1 MGTRSSAVAGFA
13 ASISEIRRKTDA
25 SLQCAGA
32 LQLLPDNATK
42 WIRFARFVEAIR
54 AVRPA
59 HRQVMIDNADLES
72 VLTRPPVA
80 DGRVLAHEDPFEG
93 PFVAPVLFEDREY
106 LVLPGAVADA
116 ATVCQF
122 LVDAINELPASA
134 RSAQRSMRRDAARLL
149 WVSDEVAR
157 RAGLVRW
164 QAPVFDTSGGVH
176 IPDEKVRR
184 HLESAVCIHDADL
197 RQFGG
202 VRGFRDLCWPAW
214 PTRRLP
220 LRRDPRRLTDDRALV
235 YPLSRAAAANALIV
249 PSPNQLA
256 LSLVHRIAAWAARY
270 DVRADLMAAFERLV
284 LAEAERL
291 CGRMQWMPLGS
302 SSLYEAVDNIRDA
315 VFAFDVDKIA
325 HVVVL
330 ADDLSGYEVAKPH
343 AAVDAAPQL
352 RRIKARMQQVREAAE
367 ATCPG
372 SHVFH
377 LVVAASISRPMHG
390 DFASL
395 EDECSSLLLLSID
408 ELRTVVDHERNDP
421 LGMWRFAVGRRELPL
436 DNSVS
441 TVADAYAL
449 YLECDKRPR
458 RVQGGDRPVVLLLIG
473 YGARMQVRHR
483 QRADVHAAQ
492 LPFNGEVVMVQR
504 ATEESAAPVYVAQH
518 EDLSHLRLVELALP
532 VWVGAYG
539 ANVQSHAFCA
549 AIANAVAHH
558 LWRLRETVD
567 AFLRPIAADTPNV
580 VIDIAD
586 PDASALMFRDPD
598 NTAGLPW
605 FQIDTEP
612 SEHLITV
619 RLLPNATA
627 HLARV
632 DEHAEGTLIVELIR
646 TLRELTDQPSDHET
660 AEVND
665 VAAAGLP
672 RFMHASVGDV
682 PGVHGGDDLP
692 NCRLRHQAELDKAAD
707 EIDTIASS
715 MGLEFGPVPLTRRAV
730 VIDTIV
736 RTLHSRLR
744 ARLRELD
751 PAMTFEFLVSEQ
763 ERMQHDRTRLL
774 VVPPSPFVDEDEYI
788 RTSVETFH
796 KINQSATASRFLLET
811 AVHCVRDGQHPLSY
825 SRYDELLAT
834 TQHLVAFGSMGDALR
849 CGLSD
854 IELHFREPGRLVV
867 GASDPLHDVVYS
879 HLDTNARAPSS
890 QDLLAEWARFTA
902 SRDVNEPLDQD
913 EASTVFEIEYGVPLR
928 PFLGAIERL
937 HELASGT
944 GLSVTTA
951 PISHLRDDLMT
962 ATALTAGQTTK
973 TLEML
978 SMRAEPGEA
987 PPDLSDP
994 RFTPWRFSRENS
1006 YLRRPLLVHDCGPDG
1021 TVATWGAQSAW
1032 LAAEALFEQIGSGRL
1047 KAKTPAMKKYIGQHR
1062 NRVSDAF
1069 ENEVADI
1076 ARNDPLNAVE
1086 VGVMSL
1092 GSTALK
1098 RPNGEQ
1104 LGDIDVLVVNEHCRI
1119 IWIIEAKCFA
1129 TARTAREIKGE
1140 IDKLTD
1146 GDNPTILHHS
1156 ERVRFVQ
1163 DRWSDIHRQMK
1174 LPGSDSDWQI
1184 RDMVV
1189 TSAPSIA
1196 ASLLQ
1201 HRGTTLGTTIIPIEE
1216 LSEQLTS

>member
-1 MGTRSSAVAGFA
+1 MGSRSSAVGGLG
-13 ASISEIRRKTDA
+13 ASISEIRRKTDS
-25 SLQCAGA
+25 SLRCAGA
-32 LQLLPDNATK
+32 LQILPDNATK

-54 AVRPA
+54 TVRPA

-72 VLTRPPVA
+72 VLTGPPVA

-93 PFVAPVLFEDREY
+93 PFVAPVLFEDRDH

-157 RAGLVRW
+157 RASLKRW
-164 QAPVFDTSGGVH
+164 QAPVFDKSDGIR
-176 IPDEKVRR
+176 IPDESALRR
-184 HLESAVCIHDADL
+184 LESAVCIHDSDL

-214 PTRRLP
+214 PTRRLR

-302 SSLYEAVDNIRDA
+302 SSLYEAEDNIRDA

-330 ADDLSGYEVAKPH
+330 ADDLSGYEIAKPH
-343 AAVDAAPQL
+343 AAIDAAPQL
-352 RRIKARMQQVREAAE
+352 RRMKTRMQQVREAAE
-367 ATCPG
+367 ATGPET
-372 SHVFH
+372 HVFH
-377 LVVAASISRPMHG
+377 LVVAASMGRPMHG

-408 ELRTVVDHERNDP
+408 ELRTIVDHERNDP

-436 DNSVS
+436 DTSVN

-458 RVQGGDRPVVLLLIG
+458 RIRDGDRPVVLLLIG
-473 YGARMQVRHR
+473 HGARMEVRHR
-483 QRADVHAAQ
+483 QQADVHAAQ
-492 LPFNGEVVMVQR
+492 LPFAGDVVMVQR
-504 ATEESAAPVYVAQH
+504 SAAEATAPVYFPQR
-518 EDLSHLRLVELALP
+518 EDLRHFRLIELELP
-532 VWVGAYG
+532 IWVGAHG
-539 ANVQSHAFCA
+539 ANAQSQRFCA
-549 AIANAVAHH
+549 GIADAVVHH
-558 LWRLRETVD
+558 LWRRQGTVNACLR
-567 AFLRPIAADTPNV
+567 RIAADTPILTIGIV
-580 VIDIAD
+580 D
-586 PDASALMFRDPD
+586 PDGSALEFDDPD
-598 NTAGLPW
+598 NTTDRPW
-605 FQIDTEP
+605 FEIDVEP
-612 SEHLITV
+612 DRHFLTV
-619 RLLPNATA
+619 RLLPNTTA
-627 HLARV
+627 HLSRV
-632 DEHAEGTLIVELIR
+632 DEHAEGTLIAELIR
-646 TLRELTDQPSDHET
+646 TLCDLAGQPSDHK
-660 AEVND
+660 AVEVNN
-665 VAAAGLP
+665 VAAPELP
-672 RFMHASVGDV
+672 RFMHVSVGDV

-692 NCRLRHQAELDKAAD
+692 GCRLPQHAELDEVAD
-707 EIDTIASS
+707 EVDRIASS
-715 MGLEFGPVPLTRRAV
+715 MGLEFGPVPLTRRAE
-730 VIDTIV
+730 VIDTVV
-736 RTLHSRLR
+736 RTLHGRLR
-744 ARLRELD
+744 NRLREFD
-751 PAMTFEFLVSEQ
+751 PGMTFEFLVSEQ

-774 VVPPSPFVDEDEYI
+774 VVPPSPFVDEDDYV
-788 RTSVETFH
+788 RTSVKMFH
-796 KINQSATASRFLLET
+796 QINQNASASRFLVEA
-811 AVHCVRDGQHPLSY
+811 AVHCVRDGQRPLSY

-834 TQHLVAFGSMGDALR
+834 SQCLVAFGSMGDALR

-854 IELHFREPGRLVV
+854 TELHFREPGQLIVN
-867 GASDPLHDVVYS
+867 ATDPLHDAVYNLVDS
-879 HLDTNARAPSS
+879 NARALSS
-890 QDLLAEWARFTA
+890 QNLLAEWARFTA
-902 SRDVNEPLDQD
+902 SRDLDEPLEQD

-928 PFLGAIERL
+928 GFLEAIGRL

-944 GLSVTTA
+944 GLSVMTA
-951 PISHLRDDLMT
+951 PTLGLQDDLMT
-962 ATALTAGQTTK
+962 TTALTGEQISK

-978 SMRAEPGEA
+978 SMKAKLGEV

-994 RFTPWRFSRENS
+994 GFTPWRFSREGS
-1006 YLRRPLLVHDCGPDG
+1006 FLRRPLLVRNSGSDG

-1032 LAAEALFEQIGSGRL
+1032 LAAEALFAQIGSGRL
-1047 KAKTPAMKKYIGQHR
+1047 KSKTPAMKKYISRHR

-1069 ENEVADI
+1069 ENEIADI
-1076 ARNDPLNAVE
+1076 ARTDPLNAVDIR
-1086 VGVMSL
+1086 VTSL
-1092 GSTALK
+1092 GNTSLK
-1098 RPNGEQ
+1098 RPNGDQ
-1104 LGDIDVLVVNEHCRI
+1104 LGDIDVLVVNEHRRI
-1119 IWIIEAKCFA
+1119 IWIVEAKCFA
-1129 TARTAREIKGE
+1129 AARTAREIKGE

-1146 GDNPTILHHS
+1146 GHNSAIVRHS
-1156 ERVRFVQ
+1156 ERVRFVR
-1163 DRWSDIHRQMK
+1163 DRWTDIHRQMK
-1174 LPGSDSDWQI
+1174 LADSDSDWQI

-1201 HRGTTLGTTIIPIEE
+1201 RRGTTLGAAIIPVAEFPE
-1216 LSEQLTS
+1216 RLAS